1 VSLGRHL
8 RPALAAVAVLT
19 TAVAPDARADDELD
33 AGRVIAVEDR
43 PFRMIHE
50 FSASAGLVPLDAL
63 YTGYSLGGAYTLHLS
78 DLVAWEAISFHYSAN
93 VTSDLEKRLAERW
106 SVAATKTPRFEYIAT
121 SHVVLSPLFG
131 KTSAFN
137 GNITWLQT
145 SLTLGGGIAHFTDGF
160 RPAISGGLLFRV
172 FFSQRVSARLDA
184 RSTLVPDLPS
194 GLEHVLQ
201 VMLGVSFNFGSV
213 FAEDDEDEARDSST
227 GFEALDELY
236 PSSDPDA
243 KKSGEEKT
251 SR

>member
-1 VSLGRHL
+1 MSA
-8 RPALAAVAVLT
+8 RPLCAILA
-19 TAVAPDARADDELD
+19 TAVALAPGAAAAEDELD

-43 PFRMIHE
+43 PFRMFHE
-50 FSASAGLVPLDAL
+50 FSASAGVLPLDAL

-106 SVAATKTPRFEYIAT
+106 SVAATKQPRVEYVAT
-121 SHVVLSPLFG
+121 SNLVLSPLFG

-137 GNITWLQT
+137 GDITWLQT

-160 RPAISGGLLFRV
+160 RPAVSGGLLFRV
-172 FFSQRVSARLDA
+172 FFSQRVSARLDL

-194 GLEHVLQ
+194 GIEHVLQ
-201 VMLGVSFNFGSV
+201 VMLGVSFNFGTIFS
-213 FAEDDEDEARDSST
+213 EDDDGANPDTST